1 MLSYILLIET
11 EEDKSKFERIYNNYR
26 QTMYYAAYHILKNEH
41 TAEDIVH
48 QAFLRVIDHLDKID
62 ENNCHKTKA
71 FLVVITE
78 HLAIDYY
85 RKQKRANIV
94 SYEEM
99 ELYVADEQIEQDDD
113 VNEIISAIEL
123 LPINYSSVLR
133 LKYSQGYQDSE
144 IARILNIT
152 EDNVRKRISRA
163 KKKLALLLNRK

>member
-85 RKQKRANIV
+85 RKTKKSQYRF
-94 SYEEM
+94 
-99 ELYVADEQIEQDDD
+99 LRRDG
-113 VNEIISAIEL
+113 IISG
-123 LPINYSSVLR
+123 R
-133 LKYSQGYQDSE
+133 
-144 IARILNIT
+144 
-152 EDNVRKRISRA
+152 
-163 KKKLALLLNRK
+163 